1 MKVLGVDPGP
11 EQSGFVLWDGGKILM
26 SSIESNSSM
35 ADWIL
40 HCRKVETTEAIVI
53 EMVASFGMAVGA
65 SVFETCVWVGRFMQ
79 IGDDLDYRIIR
90 RVNRMQVK
98 MHFCHSAR
106 AKDSN
111 IRAALV
117 DRFGEKGTKHA
128 PGLTYGLKAHLW
140 SAFALAVMFTD
151 QESTAAKV

>member
-1 MKVLGVDPGP
+1 MKCLAIDPGP

-26 SSIESNSSM
+26 SQIESNTSM
-35 ADWIL
+35 RDWIT
-40 HCRKVETTEAIVI
+40 HCRQIETCEAIVI

-65 SVFETCVWVGRFMQ
+65 SVFETCVWIGRFQQ
-79 IGDDLDYRIIR
+79 IADDLGYRIIR
-90 RVNRMQVK
+90 RTNRIQVK
-98 MHFCHSAR
+98 MHFCHSSR

-117 DRFGEKGTKHA
+117 DRFGDKGTKHA

-151 QESTAAKV
+151 QEATAAKV